1 MGDNKEYM
9 THPEE
14 NGSINISE
22 DVVSAIAVGAV
33 CEVEGVAG
41 MLSGGNVS
49 DLMKKNQARGV
60 HLEMDGEAIV
70 LDLYVTVRYGNP
82 IPEVAQNAQKAV
94 AAAVEAMTG
103 FQVSAVN
110 IHVGGIAIA

>member
-1 MGDNKEYM
+1 MGDNKEYL

-14 NGSINISE
+14 NGSINIAE

-49 DLMKKNQARGV
+49 DLMKKGQSKGV
-60 HLEMDGEAIV
+60 HLEMDGEAV
-70 LDLYVTVRYGNP
+70 RLDLYITVRYGNP
-82 IPEVAQNAQKAV
+82 IPEVAQNAQRAV
-94 AAAVEAMTG
+94 ASAVEAMTG

-110 IHVGGIAIA
+110 IHVGAIVIA